1 MSEDG
6 LDDLT
11 LINPNTLFTDDPNT
25 QEGDL
30 LCQPYLLQIATASI
44 VIVS

>member
-11 LINPNTLFTDDPNT
+11 LINLNTFSDDPNALK
-25 QEGDL
+25 GDL
-30 LCQPYLLQIATASI
+30 LCQVYLATPQWIAT
-44 VIVS
+44 VF